1 MFNVRVNFTSIEE
14 CRFLRSIQIVYRSFA
29 RMRDRIRRAIRAPSL
44 FFVESLLI
52 APRNAFKLVTRRA
65 LIFLI
70 LVGLGR
76 YWISE
81 AESVQTINT
90 SVLLTQRLI
99 TQRLNCPLKTVYVLR
114 CCGVAVVLGFSEI
127 SQRLV

>member
-29 RMRDRIRRAIRAPSL
+29 RMRDRVRRAIQAPWL

-76 YWISE
+76 HSTSE
-81 AESVQTINT
+81 AESVQTINNILRAL
-90 SVLLTQRLI
+90 VFLRALDF
-99 TQRLNCPLKTVYVLR
+99 PFYAVYVLR
-114 CCGVAVVLGFSEI
+114 CCCAAFLLGFSEI
-127 SQRLV
+127 SQCLV

>member
-29 RMRDRIRRAIRAPSL
+29 RMRDRVRRAIQAPWL

-70 LVGLGR
+70 LVGLGQHST
-76 YWISE
+76 SE
-81 AESVQTINT
+81 AESVQTINNI
-90 SVLLTQRLI
+90 LLAQRF
-99 TQRLNCPLKTVYVLR
+99 NFPLDTVYVLR
-114 CCGVAVVLGFSEI
+114 CCGAAVVLGFSEI
-127 SQRLV
+127 SQCPI

>member
-29 RMRDRIRRAIRAPSL
+29 RMRDRVRRAIQAPWL

-52 APRNAFKLVTRRA
+52 APRNAFKLVTRSA

-76 YWISE
+76 HSTSE
-81 AESVQTINT
+81 AESVQTINNIL
-90 SVLLTQRLI
+90 SSLLKNPRQNESSLI
-99 TQRLNCPLKTVYVLR
+99 QFFYH
-114 CCGVAVVLGFSEI
+114 
-127 SQRLV
+127 

>member
-14 CRFLRSIQIVYRSFA
+14 CRFLRSTQIVYRSFA
-29 RMRDRIRRAIRAPSL
+29 RMRVRVRRAIRAPWL

-76 YWISE
+76 HSTSE
-81 AESVQTINT
+81 AESVQTINNILR
-90 SVLLTQRLI
+90 VYCLLYA
-99 TQRLNCPLKTVYVLR
+99 VDVLR
-114 CCGVAVVLGFSEI
+114 RRGAAVVLGFSEI